1 MENEQNKISLG
12 IGERLKVYS
21 PDFSLSTNKMVET
34 YLANNLPELITKHDL
49 ALKNDLM
56 DVETSTVKLEGR
68 VEDLEAWKGETA
80 TKIGDSRVR
89 VEILEKKHGI
99 KG

>member
-1 MENEQNKISLG
+1 MENEPNKVSLG

-34 YLANNLPELITKHDL
+34 YLANNLPDLITKYDL
-49 ALKNDLM
+49 ALKNDLL
-56 DVETSTVKLEGR
+56 DVEGSTVKLEGR
-68 VEDLEAWKGETA
+68 VEDLEVWKDETE
-80 TKIGDSRVR
+80 TKIGDSRTR
-89 VEILEKKHGI
+89 VELLEKKHGI